1 MTLLTA
7 TLDDD
12 GPRARLILRFG
23 RIGLALAAGAATA
36 LAHPPFGFL
45 PGLLGY
51 ALLMFLAERATSVR
65 GAFWM
70 GWLAGFA

>member
-23 RIGLALAAGAATA
+23 RIGLALAAGAAA
-36 LAHPPFGFL
+36 EEVPAGGFI
-45 PGLLGY
+45 Y
-51 ALLMFLAERATSVR
+51 RDAERVREVLAEA
-65 GAFWM
+65 AKA
-70 GWLAGFA
+70 AGK

>member
-23 RIGLALAAGAATA
+23 RIEEKIAGDGQAHQGRRGL
-36 LAHPPFGFL
+36 F
-45 PGLLGY
+45 
-51 ALLMFLAERATSVR
+51 
-65 GAFWM
+65 AFP
-70 GWLAGFA
+70 